1 MGINITNREPTISI
15 NEIIAQYNKDHKTNL
30 QPLSIEETLARTITK
45 VEELID
51 DFQENGSDSF
61 LKKYYN
67 QWLHRFVSK

>member
-15 NEIIAQYNKDHKTNL
+15 NEIIAQYNKDHQTNL
-30 QPLSIEETLARTITK
+30 QPLTIEKTLARTINK

-61 LKKYYN
+61 LEKYYN
-67 QWLHRFVSK
+67 RWLHRFVSK